1 MQIFIGQIH
10 SPGSLDRDDFD
21 YLVAKT
27 TEAELITT
35 IKLEYVQRVVHTGLE
50 TEEELNSLKAL
61 LNVNSKDDMIAW
73 FENHYDY
80 FSFNIH
86 LVHCCPVG
94 RMPESAPN
102 SAKNHLATKTYGS
115 AASNAGAQK

>member
-10 SPGSLDRDDFD
+10 SPGSCDPDDFD

-27 TEAELITT
+27 TEAEVITT
-35 IKLEYVQRVVHTGLE
+35 IKLEFVQRIVDSGLE

-73 FENHYDY
+73 FSNHYSY

-86 LVHCCPVG
+86 LVTV
-94 RMPESAPN
+94 
-102 SAKNHLATKTYGS
+102 
-115 AASNAGAQK
+115 NA

>member
-10 SPGSLDRDDFD
+10 SPNSDNRDDFD

-27 TEAELITT
+27 TEAEVITT
-35 IKLEYVQRVVHTGLE
+35 IKLEYVQFIFDTGLE
-50 TEEELNSLKAL
+50 MGEEELNSLKAL

-73 FENHYDY
+73 FENHYSY

-86 LVHCCPVG
+86 QVTV
-94 RMPESAPN
+94 
-102 SAKNHLATKTYGS
+102 
-115 AASNAGAQK
+115 NA

>member
-1 MQIFIGQIH
+1 MKLFIGQIH
-10 SPGSLDRDDFD
+10 SPSSLDRDDFD

-27 TEAELITT
+27 TEAEVITT
-35 IKLEYVQRVVHTGLE
+35 VKLEYVQRIVDTGFE

-73 FENHYDY
+73 FDNHYNY

-86 LVHCCPVG
+86 LVTV
-94 RMPESAPN
+94 
-102 SAKNHLATKTYGS
+102 
-115 AASNAGAQK
+115 NA

>member
-10 SPGSLDRDDFD
+10 SPSSLDRDDFD

-27 TEAELITT
+27 TEAEVITT
-35 IKLEYVQRVVHTGLE
+35 IKLEYVQRIVDTWLE
-50 TEEELNSLKAL
+50 TEEKLNSLKAL

-73 FENHYDY
+73 FENHYSY

-86 LVHCCPVG
+86 LVTV
-94 RMPESAPN
+94 
-102 SAKNHLATKTYGS
+102 
-115 AASNAGAQK
+115 NA

>member
-27 TEAELITT
+27 TEAEVITT
-35 IKLEYVQRVVHTGLE
+35 IKLEYAQRIVDGGLE
-50 TEEELNSLKAL
+50 TEEELDSLKAL

-73 FENHYDY
+73 FENNYSY

-86 LVHCCPVG
+86 MVTV
-94 RMPESAPN
+94 N
-102 SAKNHLATKTYGS
+102 D
-115 AASNAGAQK
+115 

>member
-10 SPGSLDRDDFD
+10 SPNSDDRDNFD

-27 TEAELITT
+27 TEDEVITT
-35 IKLEYVQRVVHTGLE
+35 IKLEYAKHIVDTRLE
-50 TEEELNSLKAL
+50 TEDELNLLKAL

-73 FENHYDY
+73 FENHYSY

-86 LVHCCPVG
+86 PV
-94 RMPESAPN
+94 
-102 SAKNHLATKTYGS
+102 TV
-115 AASNAGAQK
+115 NA

>member
-10 SPGSLDRDDFD
+10 SPSSFDRDDFD

-27 TEAELITT
+27 TEAEVITT
-35 IKLEYVQRVVHTGLE
+35 IKLEYVQRIVDGGLE

-61 LNVNSKDDMIAW
+61 LNVNSKDDMTAW
-73 FENHYDY
+73 FENHCDY

-86 LVHCCPVG
+86 LVTV
-94 RMPESAPN
+94 
-102 SAKNHLATKTYGS
+102 
-115 AASNAGAQK
+115 NA